1 MKVGAMRGQQLGHSE
16 VPTGEPSASRSP
28 HDRG

>member
-1 MKVGAMRGQQLGHSE
+1 MRGQQLGHSE